1 MMMMMLMMM
10 MFLSFVLFILYL
22 RSNVEMAGKLYDE
35 IVAQVPGAIIETAVG
50 EPGDDDDNDDDD
62 DDDVSGGARR
72 GTRDVSPLISFKV

>member
-50 EPGDDDDNDDDD
+50 APGDDDD

-72 GTRDVSPLISFKV
+72 GTRDVSPLISF

>member
-1 MMMMMLMMM
+1 
-10 MFLSFVLFILYL
+10 
-22 RSNVEMAGKLYDE
+22 MAGKLYDE

-50 EPGDDDDNDDDD
+50 APGDDDD

>member
-50 EPGDDDDNDDDD
+50 APGDDDDND

>member
-50 EPGDDDDNDDDD
+50 EPGDDDD
-62 DDDVSGGARR
+62 DDVSGGARR